1 MQNISKGTIVRTI
14 ALVIVI
20 INLILKAAGKPL
32 LDIEEGTI
40 LYWLEWLIEIA
51 VVVVSFWKNNSFTPA
66 AIKADEFLQQ
76 LRSGTAT
83 EENTTEGNVD

>member
-14 ALVIVI
+14 ALLIVI

-40 LYWLEWLIEIA
+40 LYWLEWLLEIA

-76 LRSGTAT
+76 LRNGT
-83 EENTTEGNVD
+83 ENTENNEGNVE

>member
-14 ALVIVI
+14 ALIIVI

-76 LRSGTAT
+76 LRNGTAI
-83 EENTTEGNVD
+83 EENKTEGNVD